1 MKQKIGLT
9 VNGIEEKCT
18 ILDGT
23 CRRHVVHRSDTL
35 TKSQLSAKE
44 LKLFTDLMLISTDLY
59 TDSTG
64 REVRTHHKDKCAGQN
79 CSIHNPSA
87 HPLKNAP
94 TVWRDD
100 LKMMERVC
108 THGVGHPDPDDVAYN
123 VGILGKDDSYATHG
137 CDGCCVHGE
146 VSLPPSQVIKTT
158 PVSTKEAD
166 LLPWTGMTLK
176 EARSKLSGLHFAK
189 EGLTDGE
196 REILYIAEALLRRVD
211 EINETV
217 KINQ

>member
-1 MKQKIGLT
+1 MKQKIGVT

-23 CRRHVVHRSDTL
+23 CRRHVVHRADTF

-100 LKMMERVC
+100 LKMMERIC

-123 VGILGKDDSYATHG
+123 VGILGKDENVYASHG
-137 CDGCCVHGE
+137 CDGCCTNSKVQE
-146 VSLPPSQVIKTT
+146 PQPQPASAV
-158 PVSTKEAD
+158 TKEND
-166 LLPWTGMTLK
+166 LLPWTGVTLK

-196 REILYIAEALLRRVD
+196 REILYIAEALLRRLD
-211 EINETV
+211 EINDNS
-217 KINQ
+217 KN

>member
-79 CSIHNPSA
+79 CSIHNPST

-100 LKMMERVC
+100 LKMMERIC

-123 VGILGKDDSYATHG
+123 VGILGKDENEYANHG
-137 CDGCCVHGE
+137 CDGCCA
-146 VSLPPSQVIKTT
+146 T
-158 PVSTKEAD
+158 PEPTVAKNNNIESYNTKETD

-176 EARSKLSGLHFAK
+176 EVRSKLSGLHFAK
-189 EGLTDGE
+189 EALTDGE

-211 EINETV
+211 EINDNS
-217 KINQ
+217 KN